1 MSFVEWAVS
10 HVADDKKSKRYKRVD
25 DNKYEYEL
33 WERDDNVDMS
43 IVITGLPNKFVIIDP
58 TLVGQWNWF
67 KDLEKWNA
75 RCDFLI
81 IGKFGEVLFAFLIE
95 LKKSI
100 GPVNKQ
106 KAQNQLRWS
115 QSLLRYALSIYN
127 ISESVTIH
135 ESDLTVKYL
144 VVGQDPDE
152 RLAKLPTTID
162 KTVYSY
168 SSPHKGIPIN
178 YSIADKYS
186 LAQLLKLD

>member
-1 MSFVEWAVS
+1 MSFVEWAVN
-10 HVADDKKSKRYKRVD
+10 HVADDKKSKRYKRID
-25 DNKYEYEL
+25 DNKLEYEL

-43 IVITGLPNKFVIIDP
+43 LVITGLPKSFVIIDP
-58 TLVGQWNWF
+58 TLVGRWNWF
-67 KDLEKWNA
+67 KDLEKWND

-81 IGKFGEVLFAFLIE
+81 IGKSGEVLFALLIE
-95 LKKSI
+95 LKKSM

-127 ISESVTIH
+127 ISESATIH
-135 ESDLTVKYL
+135 ESDLTVKCL
-144 VVGQDPDE
+144 MVGQNLDD

-162 KTVYSY
+162 KTIYSY